1 MNSPFNSEPTFKA
14 SADKEF
20 SPPVSGY
27 APSVPISV
35 YRELATELQA
45 TKAVVDSLTT
55 QNQQLVRQNQLL
67 KQEIH
72 KVVHATLQ
80 LGQFA
85 GVAQPSTPIEAP
97 ALSETMGETNQGAS
111 YMAPPPHRER
121 PSRSNPSRSNL
132 SPGGLVAL
140 NRPLKSLGSSLI
152 KDRLFSSQ
160 TDPSHRKGQ
169 SSGEI
174 RDFSGLWVA
183 LSILLVVLTAFGAG
197 FLIMRPLLNNR

>member
-1 MNSPFNSEPTFKA
+1 MNSPFNSDPTFKA

-45 TKAVVDSLTT
+45 TKAMVDSLTT
-55 QNQQLVRQNQLL
+55 QNQQLVRHNQLL

-72 KVVHATLQ
+72 KFVHTTLQ

-85 GVAQPSTPIEAP
+85 GVAQPSPNSEPIYPSEALVEPSQGSDYLTP
-97 ALSETMGETNQGAS
+97 S
-111 YMAPPPHRER
+111 PPPLER
-121 PSRSNPSRSNL
+121 
-132 SPGGLVAL
+132 SPQSKPPQGGLV
-140 NRPLKSLGSSLI
+140 PLKSLGSSLI
-152 KDRLFSSQ
+152 KDRLFSGQSDPSRHNSQ
-160 TDPSHRKGQ
+160 TT
-169 SSGEI
+169 GEI